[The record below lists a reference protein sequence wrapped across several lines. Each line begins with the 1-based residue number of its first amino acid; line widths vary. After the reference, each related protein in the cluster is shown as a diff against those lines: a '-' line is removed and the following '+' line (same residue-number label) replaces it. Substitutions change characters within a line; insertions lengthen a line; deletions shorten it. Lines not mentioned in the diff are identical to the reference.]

1 MQDSRRVGCARRGQD
16 RTVTDQPLDAERWFD
31 ALRWLVDVKQGRR
44 PLAVPVLDDRAEEIG
59 VLRPITVSHLSD
71 EQLMQRFVVWRNQNR
86 TGYLDQRPVTL
97 DGVRRY
103 VEDVVY
109 SPTRLTF
116 LAYFEGRP
124 IARLGAVRIGPSEH
138 EADGLVRGERGGGIQ
153 FMHRA
158 QLSSMLLLFYALNH
172 RSIIARVLSTN
183 DLARESCR
191 SLGFDMRPVSSQQVF
206 RIRHL
211 DGDTL
216 EMCGDPSERI
226 VGVTLDTFRLQRD
239 GFLNTMAARLGLRQ
253 LDEHVRGALSASRV
267 SST

>member
-1 MQDSRRVGCARRGQD
+1 
-16 RTVTDQPLDAERWFD
+16 VTDQPLNAERWFD
-31 ALRWLVDVKQGRR
+31 ALRWLVDIKQGRLS
-44 PLAVPVLDDRAEEIG
+44 LAVPVLDDRAEEIG
-59 VLRPITVSHLSD
+59 VLRPITVAHLSN

-86 TGYLDQRPVTL
+86 NGYLDQRPVTL

-109 SPTRLTF
+109 NPTRLTF

-138 EADGLVRGERGGGIQ
+138 EADGLVRGERGGGMH

-158 QLSSMLLLFYALNH
+158 QLASMLLLFYAFNQ
-172 RSIIARVLSTN
+172 RSIIARVLSAN
-183 DLARESCR
+183 DLALESCC

-216 EMCGDPSERI
+216 ETCGESSERML
-226 VGVTLDTFRLQRD
+226 GVTLQTFRLKRD
-239 GFLNTMAARLGLRQ
+239 RFFNTSAARPGFRQ
-253 LDEHVRGALSASRV
+253 LDKRVRWALSASGV